1 MQMLCFAEPFCRRR
15 QNTMSGVRSKKPV
28 PPFQLMPQ
36 EQCCKQLTI
45 ALRGEIDHHSAKDI
59 MRVVG
64 NKIELYLPRVCVLD
78 FREVTFM
85 DSSGIAIVI
94 ACVRHMRQL
103 RGEVILRSVPPQPM
117 KVLRAS
123 GIERIAT
130 LEDERSLVHES

>member
-1 MQMLCFAEPFCRRR
+1 MKLTSFLQD
-15 QNTMSGVRSKKPV
+15 
-28 PPFQLMPQ
+28 
-36 EQCCKQLTI
+36 KQLTI
-45 ALRGEIDHHSAKDI
+45 SLRGMSDNHCAKDI

-64 NKIELYLPRVCVLD
+64 IKIDLYLPRFCVLY

>member
-1 MQMLCFAEPFCRRR
+1 M
-15 QNTMSGVRSKKPV
+15 N
-28 PPFQLMPQ
+28 
-36 EQCCKQLTI
+36 LTSFLQDKHLTV

-59 MRVVG
+59 MRVLG
-64 NKIELYLPRVCVLD
+64 NKIDLYLPRVCVLD

-94 ACVRHMRQL
+94 SCVRRMRQL
-103 RGEVILRSVPPQPM
+103 RGEVMLRSVPPQPM
-117 KVLRAS
+117 KVLKAS

>member
-1 MQMLCFAEPFCRRR
+1 MNLTSFLQD
-15 QNTMSGVRSKKPV
+15 
-28 PPFQLMPQ
+28 
-36 EQCCKQLTI
+36 KQLTI

-94 ACVRHMRQL
+94 ACVRAYAAAARRGDPQKCAAAADEGAPGL
-103 RGEVILRSVPPQPM
+103 RD
-117 KVLRAS
+117 RAHRNL
-123 GIERIAT
+123 GR
-130 LEDERSLVHES
+130 

>member
-1 MQMLCFAEPFCRRR
+1 MLLSVHFLPGGEQMNLTSFL
-15 QNTMSGVRSKKPV
+15 QD
-28 PPFQLMPQ
+28 
-36 EQCCKQLTI
+36 KQLTI

>member
-1 MQMLCFAEPFCRRR
+1 MDTQEKVLFVHFLFWRRTNESYKLL
-15 QNTMSGVRSKKPV
+15 QDKH
-28 PPFQLMPQ
+28 
-36 EQCCKQLTI
+36 LTV

-59 MRVVG
+59 MRVLG
-64 NKIELYLPRVCVLD
+64 NKIDLYLPRVCVLD

-94 ACVRHMRQL
+94 SCVRRMRQL

-117 KVLRAS
+117 KVLKAS

>member
-1 MQMLCFAEPFCRRR
+1 MNLTSFLQD
-15 QNTMSGVRSKKPV
+15 
-28 PPFQLMPQ
+28 
-36 EQCCKQLTI
+36 KQLTI
-45 ALRGEIDHHSAKDI
+45 ALRGEIDHHSAKEI

-64 NKIELYLPRVCVLD
+64 NKIELYLPRVFVLD

-103 RGEVILRSVPPQPM
+103 RGDVILRSVPPQPM

-130 LEDERSLVHES
+130 LEDERSMVHES

>member
-1 MQMLCFAEPFCRRR
+1 MNLTSFLQD
-15 QNTMSGVRSKKPV
+15 
-28 PPFQLMPQ
+28 
-36 EQCCKQLTI
+36 KQLTI

-94 ACVRHMRQL
+94 SCVRRMRQL
-103 RGEVILRSVPPQPM
+103 RVDLVGRRLQPVHHRQRVGVGAAAADEGAQGLR
-117 KVLRAS
+117 
-123 GIERIAT
+123 
-130 LEDERSLVHES
+130 H

>member
-1 MQMLCFAEPFCRRR
+1 MDTQEKALCVHFLFWRRTNESYKLL
-15 QNTMSGVRSKKPV
+15 QDKH
-28 PPFQLMPQ
+28 
-36 EQCCKQLTI
+36 LTV

-59 MRVVG
+59 MRVLG
-64 NKIELYLPRVCVLD
+64 NKIDLYLPRVCVLD

-94 ACVRHMRQL
+94 SCVRRMRQL

-117 KVLRAS
+117 KVLKAS

>member
-1 MQMLCFAEPFCRRR
+1 MLPCVHFLSGGEQMNLTSFL
-15 QNTMSGVRSKKPV
+15 QD
-28 PPFQLMPQ
+28 
-36 EQCCKQLTI
+36 KQLTI

-64 NKIELYLPRVCVLD
+64 NKIELYLPRVFVLD

>member
-1 MQMLCFAEPFCRRR
+1 M
-15 QNTMSGVRSKKPV
+15 N
-28 PPFQLMPQ
+28 
-36 EQCCKQLTI
+36 LTSFLQDKHLTV

-59 MRVVG
+59 MRVLG
-64 NKIELYLPRVCVLD
+64 NKIDLYLPRVCVLD

-94 ACVRHMRQL
+94 SCVRRMRQL
-103 RGEVILRSVPPQPM
+103 RGEVIPRSVPPQPM
-117 KVLRAS
+117 KVLKAS